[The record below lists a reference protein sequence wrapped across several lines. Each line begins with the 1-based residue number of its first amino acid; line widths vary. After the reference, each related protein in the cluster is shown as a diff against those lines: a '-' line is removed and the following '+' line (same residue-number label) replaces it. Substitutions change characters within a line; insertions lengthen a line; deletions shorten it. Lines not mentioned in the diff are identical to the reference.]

1 MSIIG
6 MADLLGTMLLVIAE
20 DDYDACHSQ
29 AEDAQAMPGDSRQKM
44 IESAAVLL
52 AMRGLDGTSFN
63 DVLAR
68 SGAPRG
74 SIYHHFPEGKD
85 QLVDA
90 AIALAGERALRV
102 LDSVVGRPPKEITAF
117 FLDIWRAVLQR
128 SGLGAGCA
136 VLAVTVAT
144 DSTDLRDHAAAIFR
158 AWRTRLA
165 DLYIEGGIAAGA
177 AARLSATVVAA
188 TEGAV
193 VVSRAEQSIE
203 PFELVAAQLLDITP

>member
-1 MSIIG
+1 
-6 MADLLGTMLLVIAE
+6 
-20 DDYDACHSQ
+20 
-29 AEDAQAMPGDSRQKM
+29 MPSDSRQKM

-74 SIYHHFPEGKD
+74 SIYHHFPDGKD

-90 AIALAGERALRV
+90 AIALAGDRALQV
-102 LDSVVGRPPKEITAF
+102 LDAVVGHPPRDVTAF

-128 SGLGAGCA
+128 SGLRAGCA

-144 DSTDLRDHAAAIFR
+144 DSADLLDHAAAIFR
-158 AWRTRLA
+158 AWRDRLA
-165 DLYIEGGIAAGA
+165 ELYVVGGVAQNA
-177 AARLSATVVAA
+177 AARLAATVVAA

-193 VVSRAEQSIE
+193 VVSRAERSMDA
-203 PFELVAAQLLDITP
+203 FELVAAQLLEMTP